1 MTRWGDELILIIS
14 VIDRSLVFLVHQDRL
29 VIFDFLDQLLLPHVG
44 GVDGQHEQ
52 QGDGG
57 QRNVDVGKHHRRCV
71 DEMAYDDRHEHEQQN
86 AHEQQVQLY
95 GVGDHNAV
103 LDVAQNERVGR
114 REAAADH
121 EHRYPGNKFGV
132 HREEG
137 ERYVAE
143 QGH

>member
-1 MTRWGDELILIIS
+1 
-14 VIDRSLVFLVHQDRL
+14 
-29 VIFDFLDQLLLPHVG
+29 
-44 GVDGQHEQ
+44 
-52 QGDGG
+52 
-57 QRNVDVGKHHRRCV
+57 
-71 DEMAYDDRHEHEQQN
+71 MAYDDRHEHEQQN
-86 AHEQQVQLY
+86 AHEQKVQLY
-95 GVGDHNAV
+95 GIGDHNAV

-143 QGH
+143 QGHWQVEEQQYLAGCLGGLRREN